1 MGFFSR
7 LGKRLSG
14 GLHAAARIGRKTLG
28 QVHRVGKTISE
39 TGEKVLNT
47 IDRIPILGQA
57 VSPISGVVRSGIGL
71 VKDISGAAKSGINLI
86 DKGEAML
93 DAGETALKSKL
104 EKGESDARKAVA
116 DTKSNLKVAGRMIAP
131 RI

>member
-14 GLHAAARIGRKTLG
+14 GLHAGARLG
-28 QVHRVGKTISE
+28 KKILGNVHRVGKQISE

-47 IDRIPILGQA
+47 IDRIPVIGQA

-71 VKDISGAAKSGINLI
+71 VKDVSAGAKAGIDLI

-93 DAGETALKSKL
+93 TAGEDALKSKL
-104 EKGESDARKAVA
+104 EKGGGAVKSAVA
-116 DTKSNLKVAGRMIAP
+116 ESKENVKVAGRMI
-131 RI
+131 RG

>member
-14 GLHAAARIGRKTLG
+14 GLHAGARLG
-28 QVHRVGKTISE
+28 KKILGNVHRVGKQISE

-47 IDRIPILGQA
+47 IDRIPVIGQA

-71 VKDISGAAKSGINLI
+71 VKDVSAGAKAGIDLI

-93 DAGETALKSKL
+93 TAGEDALKSKL
-104 EKGESDARKAVA
+104 EKGSGAVKSAVA
-116 DTKSNLKVAGRMIAP
+116 ESKENVKVAGRMI
-131 RI
+131 RG

>member
-14 GLHAAARIGRKTLG
+14 GLHAGARMGRKVLG
-28 QVHRVGKTISE
+28 QVHRVGKQIAE

-47 IDRIPILGQA
+47 IDRVPILGQA
-57 VSPISGVVRSGIGL
+57 ISPISGVVRSGIGL
-71 VKDISGAAKSGINLI
+71 VKDVSAGAKAGIDLI

-93 DAGETALKSKL
+93 TAGETALKSKL
-104 EKGESDARKAVA
+104 EKGESDVRKAVE
-116 DTKSNLKVAGRMIAP
+116 DTKSNVKVAKRMAGM
-131 RI
+131 